1 MNLFCCFSYE
11 SVQTVICSL
20 LDVKPSNVLL
30 DQNGAVK
37 LCDFGISGRLVD
49 SKAKTRSAGCA
60 AYMAVS
66 FVPRLSLELFL
77 RVTKI
82 SFVLTIISIDNQ
94 EKRLRQLIKINGNLK
109 DHILSTNNKEICG
122 YGGSSF

>member
-1 MNLFCCFSYE
+1 MLLL
-11 SVQTVICSL
+11 SL

-30 DQNGAVK
+30 DQNGSVK

-66 FVPRLSLELFL
+66 CGFTVIIKEYCTLKCE
-77 RVTKI
+77 VWA
-82 SFVLTIISIDNQ
+82 VL
-94 EKRLRQLIKINGNLK
+94 
-109 DHILSTNNKEICG
+109 
-122 YGGSSF
+122 

>member
-1 MNLFCCFSYE
+1 MNLFCCFSDE

-66 FVPRLSLELFL
+66 FVSRLSLELFL

-82 SFVLTIISIDNQ
+82 SFLQTISKDNQ
-94 EKRLRQLIKINGNLK
+94 DKQLRQLIKINGNLK
-109 DHILSTNNKEICG
+109 DHILSTNNLN
-122 YGGSSF
+122 

>member
-1 MNLFCCFSYE
+1 MTLFCCFSDE

-82 SFVLTIISIDNQ
+82 SFVLTITSIDNQ